1 MGRRV
6 LMLFLLLS
14 IAAFLPARTQAF
26 TMPRVSVSTVS
37 ADGVRFT
44 LTLPRTVYPRNA
56 LVRPTVRI
64 QNVGRHTIFTRIGD
78 GCTSTNPSVEVFSR
92 QGRLMD
98 QGPSVAFDNPGCKY
112 VPGQPFTP
120 GQVVVRHVFAVLR
133 GRYLRAVLTIGKNLN
148 AQDVS
153 AKLTVRLVAG
163 EAPTVTIDQNGEPAV
178 TVHRPPGATG
188 SLYYSGSAL
197 CGTAADPQ
205 TTQVNL
211 LWSPVSS
218 TFYSGCLQTRE
229 WHGLVG
235 YLNYPVVP
243 IDWKHE

>member
-1 MGRRV
+1 MQRMV
-6 LMLFLLLS
+6 LLAFLLVIPLLGPNS
-14 IAAFLPARTQAF
+14 VRAATG
-26 TMPRVSVSTVS
+26 TSTTVSTILP
-37 ADGVRFT
+37 DGVR
-44 LTLPRTVYPRNA
+44 LTLKLARSIYPRNA
-56 LVRPTVRI
+56 LVRATVRI
-64 QNVGRHTIFTRIGD
+64 QNVGSHTIFTRIGD
-78 GCTSTNPSVEVFSR
+78 RCTSTNPSVEVFSR